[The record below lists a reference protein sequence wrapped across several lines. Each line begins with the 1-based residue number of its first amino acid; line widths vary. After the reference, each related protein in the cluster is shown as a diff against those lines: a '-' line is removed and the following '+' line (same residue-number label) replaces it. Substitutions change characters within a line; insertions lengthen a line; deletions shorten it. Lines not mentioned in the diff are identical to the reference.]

1 MTTLVVLPSTIISDI
16 GSQLHAF
23 RGSDRGS
30 GYWMSNSILR
40 HCDKLFA
47 TWQSY
52 DPNAG
57 AGNQKYQVWVAT
69 NQLGTSV
76 WSAPVALSFP
86 STMSQPM
93 DNHGV
98 GTIIADKYGFLHVF
112 YGPHYNDPLL
122 EAVSQN
128 PWDASAFLPAKTVP
142 PVNVSSDPWPEMT
155 TPSVARDGAGT
166 LHLLHV
172 GRKGGSGNE
181 PLVYRRGT
189 PGVSGQTSWQP
200 PVELART
207 LHPHTSIYSATIA
220 VSRTGG
226 TDSLHVAFQL
236 WPDPTVTNSFTGT
249 SAATRWAYLRSNDG
263 GNTWRNGQGAVM
275 STPVNPGSPA
285 FVEKN
290 PVMDVRVCN
299 IAIDP
304 NGDPWISVF
313 YLPNPVVHT
322 IPFDTRLWHLSGGQW
337 SSISLRA
344 ALAAAGLTSRVAFA
358 TITFDAQG
366 VLYVAAELFDRGDT
380 SAGANS
386 AWYGKSK
393 EVAVLMSTDLGQ
405 TFQIYPVSPVD
416 PTRPHWLAN
425 IERPTTSDPIP
436 VPALLYTDGGFVP
449 QGSGGPPT
457 DIVFVPLY
465 KH

>member
-1 MTTLVVLPSTIISDI
+1 
-16 GSQLHAF
+16 
-23 RGSDRGS
+23 
-30 GYWMSNSILR
+30 
-40 HCDKLFA
+40 
-47 TWQSY
+47 
-52 DPNAG
+52 
-57 AGNQKYQVWVAT
+57 
-69 NQLGTSV
+69 
-76 WSAPVALSFP
+76 
-86 STMSQPM
+86 M

-98 GTIIADKYGFLHVF
+98 GTIIADQYGFLHVF

-142 PVNVSSDPWPEMT
+142 PVNASSDPWPEMT

-172 GRKGGSGNE
+172 GRKNGLE
-181 PLVYRRGT
+181 TLVYRRGT
-189 PGVSGQTSWQP
+189 PGVSGQTTWQA
-200 PVELART
+200 PVALAT
-207 LHPHTSIYSATIA
+207 ATPGLAGTSIYSATIA
-220 VSRTGG
+220 VSRRHG

-236 WPDPTVTNSFTGT
+236 WPDVTIAKNAYTKAH
-249 SAATRWAYLRSNDG
+249 AATRWAYLRSVNG
-263 GNTWRNGQGAVM
+263 GLTWSNGLGAGI
-275 STPVNPGSPA
+275 STPVTPGSTA

-290 PVMDVRVCN
+290 PMMDVRVCN
-299 IAIDP
+299 IAVDP
-304 NGDPWISVF
+304 QGDPWISVF
-313 YLPNPVVHT
+313 YLPNPAVHT
-322 IPFDTRLWHLSGGQW
+322 NPFDTKLWHLSGGQW
-337 SSISLRA
+337 SSISLGA

-366 VLYVAAELFDRGDT
+366 VLYVAAELFDKGDT
-380 SAGANS
+380 SADSSTTANS

-405 TFQIYPVSPVD
+405 TFQIYPISPVD

-449 QGSGGPPT
+449 QLISGGGGPPT

-465 KH
+465 KY

>member
-1 MTTLVVLPSTIISDI
+1 MT
-16 GSQLHAF
+16 H
-23 RGSDRGS
+23 
-30 GYWMSNSILR
+30 
-40 HCDKLFA
+40 
-47 TWQSY
+47 
-52 DPNAG
+52 
-57 AGNQKYQVWVAT
+57 
-69 NQLGTSV
+69 
-76 WSAPVALSFP
+76 
-86 STMSQPM
+86 PM

-98 GTIIADKYGFLHVF
+98 GTIIADQYGFLHVF

-128 PWDASAFLPAKTVP
+128 PWDASAFPSAKTAKLP
-142 PVNVSSDPWPEMT
+142 TTSWTEMT

-172 GRKGGSGNE
+172 GRNGPGSLE
-181 PLVYRRGT
+181 PLVYRSGT
-189 PGVSGQTSWQP
+189 PGLSGQTIWQA
-200 PVELART
+200 PVALAAATGLGR
-207 LHPHTSIYSATIA
+207 TSIYSATIA

-226 TDSLHVAFQL
+226 TDTLHVAFQL
-236 WPDPTVTNSFTGT
+236 WPDLTVTNAYTKAY
-249 SAATRWAYLRSNDG
+249 AATRWAYLRSSNG
-263 GNTWRNGQGAVM
+263 GLTWLDWHGNFTTLPVTSG
-275 STPVNPGSPA
+275 STA

-290 PVMDVRVCN
+290 PLIDVRVCN

-313 YLPNPVVHT
+313 YLPNPAVHA
-322 IPFDTRLWHLSGGQW
+322 IPFDTRLWRLSGGQW
-337 SSISLRA
+337 SSISLGA

-380 SAGANS
+380 SADSATTANS

-405 TFQIYPVSPVD
+405 TFQIYPISPVD

-449 QGSGGPPT
+449 QVPNAPPPPPT